1 MIIHKIN
8 FGENRRIY
16 EEEVFIKCMEILGKV
31 TNIIMIVNFYTVK
44 NI

>member
-8 FGENRRIY
+8 FGENKHIY
-16 EEEVFIKCMEILGKV
+16 EEEVFNKCMDILGKV
-31 TNIIMIVNFYTVK
+31 TNIIMIVNLYIVK